1 MEFHSMEDFLLEKIK
16 ELIEE
21 KEKSGREIGQE
32 KIEKMVE
39 KMYSPE
45 MIDKF
50 SNTMYESLI
59 NQASIMYEEHRL
71 EQQEF
76 EARLQMRWL
85 DAFYGLKSVITISE
99 EIGMGVINEFLEKS
113 KDDDGVST
121 IPLEYDIAFKL
132 HGKSVVVSKEI
143 LTLLQS
149 GYSDAA
155 ISRWRTLHE
164 ISVILNLIT
173 DTLQNNTNLA
183 KELAIRFYKRSIVE
197 EFKIEKIDSKRSL
210 EEFIGLKAQVDEIK
224 KSYGEKFIY
233 EEYEWARPVLPKIK
247 GRIYFSNLE
256 KKTRST
262 KLTSYYKM
270 ANNQIHSTSFGL
282 YKSFG
287 DMYDSGTGVIFGPSN
302 YGLSIPG
309 QLTIIS
315 IIRSTSSLLAVDLN
329 LDKIMMISI
338 LQKFFERY
346 SSVFDD
352 IQTNIEKEEEIMEK
366 EK

>member
-1 MEFHSMEDFLLEKIK
+1 MEFHSMEDSLFKQIEKA
-16 ELIEE
+16 IEE
-21 KEKSGREIGQE
+21 KEKTGVKLEQE
-32 KIEKMVE
+32 KIDEMVE

-45 MIDKF
+45 MINQF
-50 SNTMYESLI
+50 SDPLYESLI
-59 NQASIMYEEHRL
+59 NQAPTMYEEHRL

-76 EARLQMRWL
+76 EARLQMKWL

-99 EIGMGVINEFLEKS
+99 EIGTGLIDEFLENSK
-113 KDDDGVST
+113 KDDGTSFV
-121 IPLEYDIAFKL
+121 PLEYDIAFKL

-164 ISVILNLIT
+164 ISVILSLIT
-173 DTLQNNTNLA
+173 DTLENNTDLA
-183 KELAIRFYKRSIVE
+183 KELAIRFYNRSIVE
-197 EFKIEKIDSKRSL
+197 EFKIEKIDNKRNSD
-210 EEFIGLKAQVDEIK
+210 EFISLKAQVEEIK
-224 KSYGEKFIY
+224 NNYGEKFIY
-233 EEYEWARPVLPKIK
+233 EDYEWARPVLPQIK

-256 KKTRST
+256 KKTGNT

-287 DMYDSGTGVIFGPSN
+287 DMYDSGIGVIFGPSN

-315 IIRSTSSLLAVDLN
+315 IIRSTSSLLTVDST
-329 LDKIMMISI
+329 LDKMMIISV

-352 IQTNIEKEEEIMEK
+352 IQTRIEREEEEMKKEE
-366 EK
+366 